1 MSVNID
7 KIHLPEHLD
16 LRRKLTAEQKVEIKK
31 KYATG
36 QYTMHGLAKD
46 YGVSDNTI
54 LLLVNPDSKARH
66 DNYMKGYLKQYDVPR
81 DVRNA
86 ARRNSRRRKKRL
98 LEEGVLSL

>member
-16 LRRKLTAEQKVEIKK
+16 LRRKLTAEQKAEIQK

-36 QYTMHGLAKD
+36 QYTMLGLAKD
-46 YGVSDNTI
+46 YGVSANTV

-66 DNYMKGYLKQYDVPR
+66 DRYMKGYLSQYEVPKE
-81 DVRNA
+81 VRNA
-86 ARRNSRRRKKRL
+86 AKRKSRRRKKRL
-98 LEEGVLSL
+98 LDDGVLSL